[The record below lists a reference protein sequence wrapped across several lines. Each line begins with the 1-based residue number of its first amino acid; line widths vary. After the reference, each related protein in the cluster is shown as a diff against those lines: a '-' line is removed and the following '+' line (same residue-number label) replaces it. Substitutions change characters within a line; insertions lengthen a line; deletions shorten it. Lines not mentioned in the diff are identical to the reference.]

1 MGDRML
7 RPIPAAMAALALLA
21 GAAQAQSD
29 YPNKPVKIIVPAAAG
44 GGTDTT
50 ARMIADHLSKVTGQS
65 FYVENR
71 AGGGALI
78 GAEAAARSPAD
89 GYTLLMMPSTITTMH
104 LARKTMP
111 FDAVRDFA
119 PVTQFIIL
127 PQVLVVHPSVPAKTL
142 AEFIALAK
150 KEPGKLTYG
159 LAGPGTAPQ
168 MAMELFKSMAQID
181 IQHIPYRGVAPALQ
195 DILGGRVSGMIV
207 NVLIAKPHIE
217 AGKLRAL
224 GVTSLKRARTMPDVP
239 AIAEAGLA
247 NYQALQW
254 FGMLAPAGTPQL
266 IVDRLQK
273 EIADVLRTPAMQ
285 KRLEIEGADPVGN
298 SAAAFGKVIKDEIA
312 MWEKVAAAAGIKP
325 Q

>member
-1 MGDRML
+1 ML
-7 RPIPAAMAALALLA
+7 RPILLALTGLA
-21 GAAQAQSD
+21 MMTGAAQAQSD

-50 ARMIADHLSKVTGQS
+50 ARMIADHLSKALGQN

-71 AGGGALI
+71 GGGGALI
-78 GAEAAARSPAD
+78 GTEAAARSPAD
-89 GYTLLMMPSTITTMH
+89 GYTLLMTPSTITTMH
-104 LARKTMP
+104 IVRKAMP
-111 FDAVRDFA
+111 VDALRDFA

-127 PQVLVVHPSVPAKTL
+127 PQVLVLHPSVPVQTL

-150 KEPGKLTYG
+150 KEPGKLSYG
-159 LAGPGTAPQ
+159 SAGPGTAPH
-168 MAMELFKSMAQID
+168 MAMELFKSMAKID
-181 IQHIPYRGVAPALQ
+181 VQHVPYRGVAPALQ
-195 DILGGRVSGMIV
+195 DILGGRVSGMFV

-217 AGKLRAL
+217 AGNLRAL
-224 GVTSLKRARTMPDVP
+224 GVTSLQRARPMPNVP
-239 AIAEAGLA
+239 TIAESGLA

-254 FGMLAPAGTPQL
+254 FGMVAPAGTPQA

-273 EIADVLRTPAMQ
+273 EIADVLKTPAMQ

-298 SAAAFGKVIKDEIA
+298 SAAEFGKVIKDEIA
-312 MWEKVAAAAGIKP
+312 MWNEVAAAAGIKP